1 MYVVV
6 FFKKEEKENIHYGT
20 SYDTEKTREF
30 VKYLLKMKNPETFF
44 IVYSDGKTI
53 KEVSVL
59 DFVLND
65 YSFDRIGKIVRE
77 FTR

>member
-6 FFKKEEKENIHYGT
+6 FFKKEEKENIHLGA
-20 SYDTEKTREF
+20 SYNVEKTREF

-44 IVYSDGKTI
+44 IIYSDEKII

-65 YSFDRIGKIVRE
+65 YSFDRIGKIIKE
-77 FTR
+77 FAG